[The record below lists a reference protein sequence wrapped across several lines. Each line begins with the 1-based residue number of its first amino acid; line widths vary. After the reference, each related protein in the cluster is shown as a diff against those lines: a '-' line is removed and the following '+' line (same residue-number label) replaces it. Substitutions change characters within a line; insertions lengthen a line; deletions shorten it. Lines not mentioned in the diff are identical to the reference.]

1 MTMRRRL
8 MLVAAA
14 TTIMVVIAFVVPL
27 GLLVKTLAAER
38 VLTSARQV
46 AGALA
51 PALASGDRTQIDTA
65 IAVAT
70 SSTQGEI
77 SVILPDGS
85 VIGPAIPGDVA
96 LRARQGAAFEVDG
109 EGTRA
114 IVTPIVGGGGA
125 TSVVMVDIPE
135 ERLRAGV
142 LESWLVLGGLGV
154 LMVVGAVVVAD
165 RLARQITRSVDDVSD
180 AAHQLSAGNHD
191 VRAPVAGPPEIAEV
205 AEALNSLADRIDDL
219 LTAEREA
226 AADLSH
232 RLRTPLTAL
241 RLDVE
246 SLRDHPDA
254 SRLAADLA
262 ALERAVDQQ
271 IRAVRSGG
279 RVPTTTDVV
288 AVARDRHAFWE
299 PLADDENR
307 PATATL
313 PDHPVFVRAD
323 HDEVESALDV
333 LIGNV
338 FAHTPAGTGFDLGVR
353 VDGDQVEV
361 AVTDDGPGFPEG
373 IDLTVRG
380 VSGRGSTGLGLD
392 ICRRLAE
399 SIGGELLVD
408 SPGGARVRLRLP
420 TNPVA

>member
-1 MTMRRRL
+1 MRRRL

-14 TTIMVVIAFVVPL
+14 TTTMVVIAFVIPL
-27 GLLVKTLAAER
+27 GLLVRTVAAER

-51 PALASGDRTQIDTA
+51 PALASGDRGQIETA

-70 SSTQGEI
+70 SSTHGE
-77 SVILPDGS
+77 VGVLLPDGTTLGS
-85 VIGPAIPGDVA
+85 EIPDELA
-96 LRARQGAAFEVDG
+96 DRAKLGEAVEVDRPG
-109 EGTRA
+109 GRT
-114 IVTPIVGGGGA
+114 IVTPVVGAGGA
-125 TSVVMVDIPE
+125 TSIVLVEVSS
-135 ERLRAGV
+135 ERLSAGV
-142 LESWLVLGGLGV
+142 LESWLVLGGLGI
-154 LMVVGAVVVAD
+154 LMIVGAVVVAD
-165 RLARQITRSVDDVSD
+165 RLARQITRSVDDVSA
-180 AAHQLSAGNHD
+180 AAHELSAGRHD
-191 VRAPVAGPPEIAEV
+191 ARAPVEGPPEIADV
-205 AEALNSLADRIDDL
+205 ARALNALADRIGDL
-219 LTAEREA
+219 LAAEREA

-254 SRLAADLA
+254 GRLAADVA

-279 RVPTTTDVV
+279 RAPTTTDVV
-288 AVARDRHAFWE
+288 GLAAERAAFWE

-307 PATATL
+307 PVTADL

-323 HDEVESALDV
+323 HDEVASALDV

-338 FAHTPAGTGFDLGVR
+338 FAHTPAGTGFELAVR
-353 VDGDQVEV
+353 EDGDRVEV
-361 AVTDDGPGFPEG
+361 VVRDHGPGFPEG
-373 IDLTVRG
+373 IDLTARG
-380 VSGRGSTGLGLD
+380 VSGGGSTGLGLD

-399 SIGGELLVD
+399 SSGGELLVD

-420 TNPVA
+420 TNPVG